1 MAIKINTNNTY
12 SAVKTINHALQSIGA
27 KYGTNAHQ
35 LEQMRAVLDI
45 ALGSDATYISDSGK
59 TEGMTRLR
67 NTAEIREKLSNP
79 EIVKML
85 SNLQTAAEYS
95 KAARKRAEEDLG
107 ENLTEE
113 DVITHE
119 MMVDEVKRAAE
130 SELIKNLLSAQK
142 ANDIDVSG
150 SKSYKEL
157 YDLITA
163 EDSPFTQSGA
173 KDDKEGMKIRDD
185 TYNAKNEN
193 WVQNK
198 NDSFNGGIGR
208 VEKF

>member
-95 KAARKRAEEDLG
+95 KAARKRAEEDAG
-107 ENLTEE
+107 EKLTEAE
-113 DVITHE
+113 VVKHE
-119 MMVDEVKRAAE
+119 QMVDDVKRAAE
-130 SELIKNLLSAQK
+130 SEMIKNLLSAQK
-142 ANDIDVSG
+142 DAGVDVSG
-150 SKSYKEL
+150 KKSYKEL
-157 YDLITA
+157 YDLITG
-163 EDSPFTQSGA
+163 ENSPFTSQERAEGGA
-173 KDDKEGMKIRDD
+173 GFQDDIF
-185 TYNAKNEN
+185 NAKNEN
-193 WVQNK
+193 WIESA
-198 NDSFNGGIGR
+198 NDAFNGGIGR
-208 VEKF
+208 IEKL